1 MDLTIILD
9 YIIIS
14 IIASMTVNSILR
26 NYAKKYKIYCGFHQ
40 VEPEPKSI
48 DALSK
53 KGFSMIAYS
62 VDFRM
67 LDVMARSP
75 FK

>member
-26 NYAKKYKIYCGFHQ
+26 NYAKDIIFLLIYQTEAESFIKDQRH
-40 VEPEPKSI
+40 
-48 DALSK
+48 
-53 KGFSMIAYS
+53 
-62 VDFRM
+62 
-67 LDVMARSP
+67 
-75 FK
+75 

>member
-26 NYAKKYKIYCGFHQ
+26 NYAKKYNILVDLPDE
-40 VEPEPKSI
+40 VESFIK
-48 DALSK
+48 DQ
-53 KGFSMIAYS
+53 
-62 VDFRM
+62 R
-67 LDVMARSP
+67 R
-75 FK
+75 